1 MKFKSLVLL
10 AAVLLLTVMP
20 LTAQEPV
27 TITWLTLGWNVD
39 DAIAEFEAAN
49 PDIKIE
55 AEQVSFNALF
65 EQIQVRLGGGASD
78 PDVIAVDV
86 PVTAGYG
93 LRGWL
98 LPLDDVFTDEDRADW
113 LPAAL
118 AAGSYNGELIS
129 APVST
134 STQLLFINT
143 DMFDAAGIEV
153 PGVDDRLTYEQIAD
167 IAAQLTQDTDGDGI
181 TDQWG
186 FSWEQ
191 TVRIYQLQPLAVGL
205 GGQSIGDDG
214 LTVDGVINSQAWID
228 GFSYYSDMFNELKAA
243 PKDDTIGTS
252 DLFWSGKMAMMI
264 AGPWNINRYLRDAD
278 DIDFNWTVSRHPYF
292 EDGEVVTPTGS
303 WHMGVNVNSDSPE
316 EAIRF
321 VNWWTTSPGAESR
334 WNHGGGQ
341 FPAQQSVLLRFQTDE
356 EFDEGVKFFL
366 RVAGD
371 EATVNPNPR
380 ASSPGFLEYEQ
391 ILQDV
396 FQDIRTGTDVEES
409 LNLAVARIESEMV
422 KYRG

>member
-27 TITWLTLGWNVD
+27 TITWLTLRWNVD

-118 AAGSYNGELIS
+118 AAGSYNGELVS

-153 PGVDDRLTYEQIAD
+153 PGVDDRLTYEYIAEIVPD
-167 IAAQLTQDTDGDGI
+167 LTQDTDGDGI

-186 FSWEQ
+186 FSWE
-191 TVRIYQLQPLAVGL
+191 
-205 GGQSIGDDG
+205 
-214 LTVDGVINSQAWID
+214 
-228 GFSYYSDMFNELKAA
+228 
-243 PKDDTIGTS
+243 
-252 DLFWSGKMAMMI
+252 
-264 AGPWNINRYLRDAD
+264 
-278 DIDFNWTVSRHPYF
+278 
-292 EDGEVVTPTGS
+292 
-303 WHMGVNVNSDSPE
+303 
-316 EAIRF
+316 
-321 VNWWTTSPGAESR
+321 
-334 WNHGGGQ
+334 
-341 FPAQQSVLLRFQTDE
+341 
-356 EFDEGVKFFL
+356 
-366 RVAGD
+366 
-371 EATVNPNPR
+371 
-380 ASSPGFLEYEQ
+380 
-391 ILQDV
+391 
-396 FQDIRTGTDVEES
+396 
-409 LNLAVARIESEMV
+409 
-422 KYRG
+422 

>member
-10 AAVLLLTVMP
+10 VAVLLLTVMP

-39 DAIAEFEAAN
+39 DAIAGFEAAN

-167 IAAQLTQDTDGDGI
+167 IAAQLTLDTDGDGI

-252 DLFWSGKMAMMI
+252 DLFWSGKMGMMI
-264 AGPWNINRYLRDAD
+264 AGPWNVNRYLREAD
-278 DIDFNWTVSRHPYF
+278 DIDINWTVSP
-292 EDGEVVTPTGS
+292 PS
-303 WHMGVNVNSDSPE
+303 
-316 EAIRF
+316 
-321 VNWWTTSPGAESR
+321 
-334 WNHGGGQ
+334 
-341 FPAQQSVLLRFQTDE
+341 LL
-356 EFDEGVKFFL
+356 
-366 RVAGD
+366 
-371 EATVNPNPR
+371 
-380 ASSPGFLEYEQ
+380 
-391 ILQDV
+391 
-396 FQDIRTGTDVEES
+396 
-409 LNLAVARIESEMV
+409 
-422 KYRG
+422 